1 MKKKMKRT
9 LSLLLCL
16 VMVLGLLP
24 AMTPVAEAVSPTSW
38 SELVGYLTDPDF
50 QSIFLEKDISY
61 VAGENEDPTVTIVG
75 DKFLNLNGHELIV
88 DDDSNAVDGASRPLG
103 SEQLDRTLF
112 TIPAGASLEV
122 IDQPA
127 YVDSG
132 KGKIHYDGYMADAN
146 KAYHACWRN
155 LFDVSGTL
163 LIHNGI
169 FEAGRTLK
177 QWYPMV
183 NNFTQQIFGKVIN
196 ARAGSTV
203 IIHDGNFTGHGYVP
217 KSSFANCNTEELR
230 SAVID
235 FPSEG
240 RATVYINGGN
250 FYAKGGANVFGAY
263 KQSVYGEDYT
273 GSAYSVLSVKSGYF
287 EVEDLGDIRV
297 ESPGLPYDASGNG
310 GRLGIQARNLY
321 ENLSLVQL
329 AFHYKDDNVISGGYE
344 RGDQID
350 ETHLH
355 TRLYA
360 GYEVESV
367 AISPWPEM
375 SVWHELNVQQTLHGK
390 TVEPEMVAYGYADL
404 YQFNM
409 ESYVRTKNPN
419 SATVSWAAEDL
430 EDVLYYNHNDGSG
443 LSSKPQY
450 RWDIYKDHTQYDVG
464 DALTDSDCEPDY
476 VVYTDEPSLSL
487 ENAVC
492 DGKLIDWNESVW
504 WAIQPVIEETHPSG
518 NVQIEN
524 QRFVFVYMD
533 FARIL
538 YPSLKINGVSMP
550 TDQGSYAVKQGDT
563 ISVSFDVPDV
573 LLSMDEVFFHR
584 PRIYLAVDG
593 RKSSTWE
600 GTEREII
607 VDWTGQARVEM
618 WLSFIAR
625 NGVTGKPVY
634 FVQETPEYVFTVDGE
649 PEELTGSSI
658 VYATGVTVDNAI
670 ALGITPAGSLLHK
683 LVMLED
689 SPVQYQWQISQ
700 DGRTG
705 WTDLEGATM
714 GSGFVP
720 SAYGV
725 EVGDYIRVKAT
736 ALRYEGE
743 ICSNAAQVAANN
755 NGNHAP
761 NPKIK
766 IVNETT
772 AVIENYDPAMEYVWS
787 TISVDSAA
795 EFEKANSIE
804 EDRFDPPAYGFYYV
818 AGRYKATESTFAGT
832 HIPCVGFSFSD
843 GTGTDIRPTYLRY
856 PDLGTSS
863 GVAQKIYVKKGS
875 IEHVNYCYDPIDA
888 NFGLASFISNDK
900 SIAKIAPQTDTAV
913 SILGVAP
920 GVTQIYPAKTSTDTT
935 DTWSDEHRRAQQL
948 TVVVYDP
955 DNPTVDV
962 LQDTNYGDYTLRVG
976 DTYEPQNPKEAG
988 YPYAPTKGLEE
999 KFDNFRWYFVES
1011 TLTGYKPTTE
1021 NEYAVIDTVT
1031 GKVTAKAVTPAE
1043 GIQVEV
1049 YAFRDGQ
1056 APTGNTY
1063 NGKGGRVG
1071 WYRLKVVNSE
1081 QIQLEGV
1088 RIVPESLSLEVGE
1101 TYQLKAVPSPLNAPL
1116 ASVSPIQWTSD
1127 NTTIATVGYLG
1138 GKVTAVA
1145 PGTANVTVTV
1155 VSANNKT
1162 VTAVIPVTVYSADHA
1177 HVVNEWNYNE
1187 QQRWGT
1193 CSTCGEDI
1201 YEECDYQVFDVKD
1214 EGDCDGKITTTMQCQ
1229 TCKHTYSYETK
1240 KSHEYGVYSYNEV
1253 YHWQNCLVCGEVKN
1267 KDDYYY
1273 GRYKHSYADREFCSV
1288 CGYKRGSDVGGMGA
1302 SDEPMVEGTYA
1313 ITGTTATVTPVVSNI
1328 ADDFTVTVMV
1338 AQYSSTGQM
1347 KDMQL
1352 ISHTGNGPV
1361 SVPETFTHASGDVYK
1376 AFLVLPGTYEWAP
1389 WVPMSEAKPLTAGV
1403 G

>member
-38 SELVGYLTDPDF
+38 SELVAYLTDPSF
-50 QSIFLEKDISY
+50 QSIFLDQDISH

-88 DDDSNAVDGASRPLG
+88 DDDSNAVGGASLPSG

-132 KGKIHYDGYMADAN
+132 KGKIRYDGYMADAN

-163 LIHNGI
+163 IIHSGI

-196 ARAGSTV
+196 ARDGSTV
-203 IIHDGNFTGHGYVP
+203 FIHDGTFIGHGYVP
-217 KSSFANCNTEELR
+217 ESDFVGCNTEELR

-250 FYAKGGANVFGAY
+250 FYARGGANVFGTY
-263 KQSVYGEDYT
+263 ERPVYGEDYT
-273 GSAYSVLSVKSGYF
+273 GSAYSVLEVKGGYF

-329 AFHYKDDNVISGGYE
+329 AFHYKDDSVISGGYE

-375 SVWHELNVQQTLHGK
+375 SVWHELNVRQTLYEK
-390 TVEPEMVAYGYADL
+390 TVEPEYLAGHRMITMQSYHGLVYG
-404 YQFNM
+404 
-409 ESYVRTKNPN
+409 ESDPN
-419 SATVSWAAEDL
+419 SVTLSWDADDL
-430 EDVLYYNHNDGSG
+430 EDAQYYFYNDGSG
-443 LSSKPQY
+443 LSSDPTVKY
-450 RWDIYKDHTQYDVG
+450 RWDIYKERT
-464 DALTDSDCEPDY
+464 SDRVAKKVNNADQDPDY
-476 VVYTDEPSLSL
+476 VIYTDEPSLSL
-487 ENAVC
+487 QNAVC
-492 DGKLIDWNESVW
+492 NGEIIDWNESFW
-504 WAIQPVIEETHPSG
+504 WIVEPYVEETHPYG
-518 NVQIEN
+518 NVAVRNDDYIYIYMDYLRIEN
-524 QRFVFVYMD
+524 LTVQINDVSQLTDKDVYYVDFGDKIRLDYRRLKLHPDLADDYHLLQEVHLYYMDGEYEGYQAEPWVSYVHESMKLVIENTIMPITSAPKQPEKNTMEFVF
-533 FARIL
+533 
-538 YPSLKINGVSMP
+538 
-550 TDQGSYAVKQGDT
+550 
-563 ISVSFDVPDV
+563 
-573 LLSMDEVFFHR
+573 
-584 PRIYLAVDG
+584 
-593 RKSSTWE
+593 STAE
-600 GTEREII
+600 
-607 VDWTGQARVEM
+607 
-618 WLSFIAR
+618 S
-625 NGVTGKPVY
+625 
-634 FVQETPEYVFTVDGE
+634 E

-683 LVMLED
+683 LVMLQN
-689 SPVQYQWQISQ
+689 SPVQYQWQVSQ
-700 DGRTG
+700 NGKTG

-725 EVGDYIRVKAT
+725 KVGDYIRVKAT
-736 ALRYEGE
+736 ALHYKGE
-743 ICSNAAQVAANN
+743 ICSNAAQVGGNN

-843 GTGTDIRPTYLRY
+843 GTGTDISPTYLRY

-863 GVAQKIYVKKGS
+863 GVAQTVYVEKGS
-875 IEHVNYCYDPIDA
+875 SVKVNYCYDPVEA
-888 NFGLASFISNDK
+888 NFGLAPYFVSDDPTVAFPTGKTNSYFYIASSNVG
-900 SIAKIAPQTDTAV
+900 TV
-913 SILGVAP
+913 H
-920 GVTQIYPAKTSTDTT
+920 IYPAKNADDKT
-935 DTWSDEHRRAQQL
+935 DTWSEAHKRAQQL

-955 DNPTVDV
+955 ANPTVDV
-962 LQDTNYGDYTLRVG
+962 LQDTNYADYTLRVG

-1011 TLTGYKPTTE
+1011 TLTGYKLTTE

-1081 QIQLEGV
+1081 RITLEGV
-1088 RIVPESLSLEVGE
+1088 RILPEALSLEVGE
-1101 TYQLKAVPSPLNAPL
+1101 TYQLKAVPSPLNA
-1116 ASVSPIQWTSD
+1116 SVTTTSWTKTGMAISLKD
-1127 NTTIATVGYLG
+1127 GL
-1138 GKVTAVA
+1138 VTALK
-1145 PGTANVTVTV
+1145 PGQSNVTVKLIG
-1155 VSANNKT
+1155 AGAPGPDG
-1162 VTAVIPVTVYSADHA
+1162 VTYTIPITVYAADHV
-1177 HVVNEWNYNE
+1177 HEVDWETNGS
-1187 QQRWGT
+1187 RHWGACT
-1193 CSTCGEDI
+1193 ICGEEFE
-1201 YEECDYQVFDVKD
+1201 EECDRVETVLKEADCHTAGRGRISCDVCGY
-1214 EGDCDGKITTTMQCQ
+1214 EYEFEIAGK
-1229 TCKHTYSYETK
+1229 
-1240 KSHEYGVYSYNEV
+1240 HEYGAYSCNEV
-1253 YHWQNCLVCGEVKN
+1253 YHWQDCLVCGERKGEDN
-1267 KDDYYY
+1267 YY
-1273 GRYKHSYADREFCSV
+1273 GGKYKHSYADREFCSV
-1288 CGYKRGSDVGGMGA
+1288 CGYKQGSDVGGMGA
-1302 SDEPMVEGTYA
+1302 SDEPMVEGSYA
-1313 ITGTTATVTPVVSNI
+1313 ITGTTATVTPVVSNL
-1328 ADDFTVTVMV
+1328 ADDFIVTVMV

-1389 WVPMSEAKPLTAGV
+1389 WVPMSEAKLLTEGAG
-1403 G
+1403 